1 MIRVWVGIPLW
12 QRVFVAL
19 LLGIFLGL
27 AWPAA
32 GLSIGWIGEVFIRLI
47 RMLVIPLVFTSLIA
61 GIVGLDDIR
70 KLGTIGLL
78 TMGVY
83 LLTTLI
89 AIAIGVTLATL
100 AEPGIGADL
109 GGSQAVVLQAPMS
122 LEERLL
128 AIIPLNPVAAM
139 AEGDVLPVIF
149 FALIFGIGLLMA
161 GEKGELAGKMFQSLS
176 DGVLQLTHVVME
188 VAPFGVLALIAT
200 AIAERGLASL
210 GSILELAVL
219 VYLGCLLH
227 VFVVQVGLV
236 RLLTGLSATKFMKG
250 IVDAQ
255 LVAYSSALS
264 SATLPVTM
272 TVARENLG
280 IKPSVAGSVLPL
292 GVTVNMDGTALYVGV
307 LAVFGAQVFGVELG
321 LPEYLLIT
329 LTTTLVSIG
338 AASVPSAVL
347 FLIATVYSGI
357 GMTAEQTAIIVGFIL
372 PFDRFLDMIRTMV
385 NVTGDLTAATIVAQ
399 RTGEIDL
406 EIFEREPER

>member
-1 MIRVWVGIPLW
+1 
-12 QRVFVAL
+12 
-19 LLGIFLGL
+19 LLGIFLGQV
-27 AWPAA
+27 WPAA
-32 GLSIGWIGEVFIRLI
+32 GLSIDWIGEVFIRLI

-83 LLTTLI
+83 LLSTLI
-89 AIAIGVTLATL
+89 AIGIGVTLATL

-109 GGSQAVVLQAPMS
+109 GGSQAAVVQAPMG

-149 FALIFGIGLLMA
+149 FALIFGVGLLMA
-161 GEKGELAGKMFQSLS
+161 GEKGELAGKVFQSLM

-188 VAPFGVLALIAT
+188 LAPFGVLALIAT

-219 VYLGCLLH
+219 VYVGCLLH

-236 RLLTGLSATKFMKG
+236 RLLAGLSATKFMKG

-255 LVAYSSALS
+255 LVAFSSALS

-292 GVTVNMDGTALYVGV
+292 GVTVNMDGTALYVGI
-307 LAVFGAQVFGVELG
+307 LAVFGAQAFGVELG
-321 LPEYLLIT
+321 LTDYLLIT

-357 GMTAEQTAIIVGFIL
+357 GMTTEQTALIVGFIL

-406 EIFEREPER
+406 EIYEREPER

>member
-1 MIRVWVGIPLW
+1 MVRIWTGIPLW
-12 QRVFVAL
+12 QRVFAAL

-27 AWPAA
+27 VWPEAA
-32 GLSIGWIGEVFIRLI
+32 LSIDWIGEVFIRLI

-83 LLTTLI
+83 LLSTLI

-100 AEPGIGADL
+100 VEPGIGADL
-109 GGSQAVVLQAPMS
+109 GGSEAMVLQAPMS
-122 LEERLL
+122 LEERMM

-149 FALIFGIGLLMA
+149 FALIFGVGLLMA
-161 GEKGELAGKMFQSLS
+161 GEKGELAGKVFQSLA

-188 VAPFGVLALIAT
+188 LAPFGVLALIAT

-210 GSILELAVL
+210 GSILELGVL
-219 VYLGCLLH
+219 VYVGCLLH

-236 RLLTGLSATKFMKG
+236 RLLAGLSATKFMKG

-255 LVAYSSALS
+255 LVAFSSALS

-292 GVTVNMDGTALYVGV
+292 GVTVNMDGTALYVGI

-357 GMTAEQTAIIVGFIL
+357 GMTAEQTALIVGFIL

-385 NVTGDLTAATIVAQ
+385 NVTGDLTAATIVAK

-406 EIFEREPER
+406 EIYNREPER

>member
-1 MIRVWVGIPLW
+1 MIRYWVGIPLW
-12 QRVFVAL
+12 KRVFVAL
-19 LLGIFLGL
+19 LLGIFLGQF
-27 AWPAA
+27 WPAA
-32 GLSIGWIGEVFIRLI
+32 GLSIDWIGDVFIRLI
-47 RMLVIPLVFTSLIA
+47 RMLVIPLVFTSLVA

-70 KLGTIGLL
+70 KLGTIGLM

-89 AIAIGVTLATL
+89 AIGIGVTLATL
-100 AEPGIGADL
+100 VEPGIGVDF
-109 GGSQAVVLQAPMS
+109 GGSEAMVLQAPMS

-161 GEKGELAGKMFQSLS
+161 GEKGELAGKVFQSLM

-188 VAPFGVLALIAT
+188 LAPFGVLALIAT
-200 AIAERGLASL
+200 AIAERGLASMA
-210 GSILELAVL
+210 SILQLAVL
-219 VYLGCLLH
+219 VYVGCLLH

-236 RLLTGLSATKFMKG
+236 RLFTGLSARKFMKG

-255 LVAYSSALS
+255 VVAFSSALS

-292 GVTVNMDGTALYVGV
+292 GVTVNMDGTALYVGI
-307 LAVFGAQVFGVELG
+307 LAVFGAQAFGVELG
-321 LPEYLLIT
+321 LPDYLLIT

-357 GMTAEQTAIIVGFIL
+357 GMTPEQTALIVGFIL

-385 NVTGDLTAATIVAQ
+385 NVTGDLTAATIVAK

>member
-1 MIRVWVGIPLW
+1 LW
-12 QRVFVAL
+12 KRVFVAL
-19 LLGIFLGL
+19 LLGIFLGQV
-27 AWPAA
+27 WPAA
-32 GLSIGWIGEVFIRLI
+32 GLSIDWIGEVFIRLI
-47 RMLVIPLVFTSLIA
+47 RMLVIPLVFTSLVA

-83 LLTTLI
+83 LLSTLI
-89 AIAIGVTLATL
+89 AIGIGVTLATL
-100 AEPGIGADL
+100 VEPGVGADL
-109 GGSQAVVLQAPMS
+109 GGRETMVVQAPMG
-122 LEERLL
+122 LEERLM

-149 FALIFGIGLLMA
+149 FALIFGVGLLMA
-161 GEKGELAGKMFQSLS
+161 GEKGELAGKVFQSLM

-188 VAPFGVLALIAT
+188 LAPFGVLALIAT

-210 GSILELAVL
+210 GSILELALL
-219 VYLGCLLH
+219 VYVGCLLH

-236 RLLTGLSATKFMKG
+236 RLFTGLSATKFMKG

-255 LVAYSSALS
+255 VVAFSSALS

-292 GVTVNMDGTALYVGV
+292 GVTVNMDGTALYVGI
-307 LAVFGAQVFGVELG
+307 LAVFGAQAFGVELG
-321 LPEYLLIT
+321 LLDYLLIT

-347 FLIATVYSGI
+347 FLIATVYSGL
-357 GMTAEQTAIIVGFIL
+357 GMTPEQTAMIVGFIL

-385 NVTGDLTAATIVAQ
+385 NVTGDLTAATIVAKH
-399 RTGEIDL
+399 TGEIDL
-406 EIFEREPER
+406 EIYNKEPER

>member
-1 MIRVWVGIPLW
+1 
-12 QRVFVAL
+12 
-19 LLGIFLGL
+19 
-27 AWPAA
+27 
-32 GLSIGWIGEVFIRLI
+32 
-47 RMLVIPLVFTSLIA
+47 
-61 GIVGLDDIR
+61 
-70 KLGTIGLL
+70 
-78 TMGVY
+78 MGVY

-89 AIAIGVTLATL
+89 AIGIGVTLATL
-100 AEPGIGADL
+100 VEPGVGVDL
-109 GGSQAVVLQAPMS
+109 GGGQAVVVQAPMG

-149 FALIFGIGLLMA
+149 FALIFGVGLLMA
-161 GEKGELAGKMFQSLS
+161 GEKGELAGKVFQSLM

-188 VAPFGVLALIAT
+188 LAPFGVLALIAT

-219 VYLGCLLH
+219 VYVGCLLH

-236 RLLTGLSATKFMKG
+236 RLLAGLSATKFMKG

-255 LVAYSSALS
+255 VVAFSSALS

-292 GVTVNMDGTALYVGV
+292 GVTVNMDGTALYVGI
-307 LAVFGAQVFGVELG
+307 LAVFGAQAFGVELG
-321 LPEYLLIT
+321 LPDYLLIT

-357 GMTAEQTAIIVGFIL
+357 GMTTEQTALIVGFIL

-406 EIFEREPER
+406 EIYEREPER

>member
-1 MIRVWVGIPLW
+1 MIRLWVGIPLW

-19 LLGIFLGL
+19 LLGIFLGQV
-27 AWPAA
+27 WPAA
-32 GLSIGWIGEVFIRLI
+32 GLSIDWVGEVFIRLI

-89 AIAIGVTLATL
+89 AIGIGVTLATL

-109 GGSQAVVLQAPMS
+109 GGSQAVVVQAPMG

-128 AIIPLNPVAAM
+128 AIIPVNPVAAM

-149 FALIFGIGLLMA
+149 FALIFGVGLLMA
-161 GEKGELAGKMFQSLS
+161 GEKGALAGKVFQSLM

-188 VAPFGVLALIAT
+188 LAPFGVLALIAT

-219 VYLGCLLH
+219 VYVGCLLH

-255 LVAYSSALS
+255 VVAFSSALS

-292 GVTVNMDGTALYVGV
+292 GVTVNMDGTALYVGI
-307 LAVFGAQVFGVELG
+307 LAVFGAQAFGVELG
-321 LPEYLLIT
+321 LPDYLLIT

-357 GMTAEQTAIIVGFIL
+357 GMTTEQTALIVGFIL

-406 EIFEREPER
+406 EIYEREPER

>member
-1 MIRVWVGIPLW
+1 MIRLWVGIPLW

-19 LLGIFLGL
+19 LLGIFLGQV
-27 AWPAA
+27 WPAA
-32 GLSIGWIGEVFIRLI
+32 GLSIDWVGEVFIRLI

-89 AIAIGVTLATL
+89 AIGIGVTLATL

-109 GGSQAVVLQAPMS
+109 GGSQAVVVQAPMG

-128 AIIPLNPVAAM
+128 AIIPVNPVAAM

-149 FALIFGIGLLMA
+149 FALIFGVGLLMA
-161 GEKGELAGKMFQSLS
+161 GEKGALAGKVFQSLM

-188 VAPFGVLALIAT
+188 LAPFGVLALIAT

-219 VYLGCLLH
+219 VYVGCLLH

-255 LVAYSSALS
+255 VVAFSSALS

-292 GVTVNMDGTALYVGV
+292 GVTVNMDGTALYVGI
-307 LAVFGAQVFGVELG
+307 LAVFGAQAFGVELG
-321 LPEYLLIT
+321 LPDYLLIT

-357 GMTAEQTAIIVGFIL
+357 GMTTEQTALIVGFIL

-385 NVTGDLTAATIVAQ
+385 NVTGDLTAATIVAH

-406 EIFEREPER
+406 EIYEREPER

>member
-1 MIRVWVGIPLW
+1 M
-12 QRVFVAL
+12 
-19 LLGIFLGL
+19 FLGQV
-27 AWPAA
+27 WPAA
-32 GLSIGWIGEVFIRLI
+32 GLSIDWIGEVFIRLI
-47 RMLVIPLVFTSLIA
+47 RMLVIPLVFTSLVA

-83 LLTTLI
+83 LLSTLI
-89 AIAIGVTLATL
+89 AIGIGVTLATL
-100 AEPGIGADL
+100 VEPGIGADL
-109 GGSQAVVLQAPMS
+109 GGVQTMVVQAPMG
-122 LEERLL
+122 LEERLM

-149 FALIFGIGLLMA
+149 FALIFGVGLLMA
-161 GEKGELAGKMFQSLS
+161 GEKGELAGKVFQSLM
-176 DGVLQLTHVVME
+176 DGVLQLAHVVME
-188 VAPFGVLALIAT
+188 LAPFGVLALIAT

-210 GSILELAVL
+210 GSILELALL
-219 VYLGCLLH
+219 VYVGCLLH

-236 RLLTGLSATKFMKG
+236 RLLAGLSATKFMKG

-255 LVAYSSALS
+255 VVAFSSALS

-292 GVTVNMDGTALYVGV
+292 GVTVNMDGTALYVGI
-307 LAVFGAQVFGVELG
+307 LAVFGAQAFGVELG

-347 FLIATVYSGI
+347 FLIATVYSGL
-357 GMTAEQTAIIVGFIL
+357 GMTPEQTAMIVGFIL

-385 NVTGDLTAATIVAQ
+385 NVTGDLTAATIVAKH
-399 RTGEIDL
+399 TGEIDL
-406 EIFEREPER
+406 EIYEKEPER